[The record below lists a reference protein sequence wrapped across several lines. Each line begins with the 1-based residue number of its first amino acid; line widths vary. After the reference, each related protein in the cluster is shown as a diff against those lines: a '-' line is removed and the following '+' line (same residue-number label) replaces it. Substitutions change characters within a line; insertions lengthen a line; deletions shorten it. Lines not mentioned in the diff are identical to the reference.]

1 MADRRFTDF
10 NGRIGRALSYTELS
24 TFRGAADCGRKSGVS
39 RNRIM
44 QCENV
49 GSGYIDGVQS
59 QRLKI
64 KMSLVLDSGRRA
76 CP

>member
-1 MADRRFTDF
+1 MT
-10 NGRIGRALSYTELS
+10 LSYKELS
-24 TFRGAADCGRKSGVS
+24 TFRGATDCARKCGVS
-39 RNRIM
+39 RNRIK

-49 GSGYIDGVQS
+49 GIGYIDGVQS

-64 KMSLVLDSGRRA
+64 KMSLVLDGGRRA